1 MNEPTNSK
9 DSDVYVRWGAAGN
22 PSCPADALALLAKDS
37 DVDVRRGAAR
47 NPSCPADALA
57 LLAGVQSEA
66 GLSDEPQVGG
76 AS

>member
-9 DSDVYVRWGAAGN
+9 DSDV
-22 PSCPADALALLAKDS
+22 
-37 DVDVRRGAAR
+37 DVRRGAAE

-57 LLAGVQSEA
+57 LLAGVTLSEA
-66 GLSDEPQVGG
+66 TPSDESQVGG